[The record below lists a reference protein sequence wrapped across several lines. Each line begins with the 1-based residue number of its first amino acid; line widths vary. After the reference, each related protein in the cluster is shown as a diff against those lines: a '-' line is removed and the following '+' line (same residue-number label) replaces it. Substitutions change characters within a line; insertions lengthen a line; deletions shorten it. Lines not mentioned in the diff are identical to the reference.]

1 VKISFCFIILFLALS
16 LFSCASKTKE
26 PMPVKEQSPPPAETV
41 PAVSGPASAGQIE
54 YNKLCLACHQQD
66 GMGVRRQFPP
76 LAGNELVQT
85 QADSVIKVV
94 LLGLQGPVTVNGQ
107 QYNQVMP
114 AQSQLTDQ
122 QIADILT
129 YIRSSW
135 GNNAPAVSVEEV
147 RKVRGRVNS
156 KR

>member
-1 VKISFCFIILFLALS
+1 
-16 LFSCASKTKE
+16 
-26 PMPVKEQSPPPAETV
+26 
-41 PAVSGPASAGQIE
+41 
-54 YNKLCLACHQQD
+54 
-66 GMGVRRQFPP
+66 MGVRRQFPP

-135 GNNAPAVSVEEV
+135 GNNAPAVSAEEV